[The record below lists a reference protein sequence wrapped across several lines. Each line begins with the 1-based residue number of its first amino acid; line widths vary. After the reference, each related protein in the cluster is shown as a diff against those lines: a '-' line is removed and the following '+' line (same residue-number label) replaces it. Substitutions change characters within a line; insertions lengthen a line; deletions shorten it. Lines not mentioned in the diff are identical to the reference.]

1 LFAQLSAIVA
11 GLHSVMSAVTGGARM
26 ENIWTER
33 ESLWQ
38 RKRANER
45 NRMKYWEQGVV
56 VSETIG
62 EHWV

>member
-1 LFAQLSAIVA
+1 
-11 GLHSVMSAVTGGARM
+11 M
-26 ENIWTER
+26 ENIWTEG
-33 ESLWQ
+33 ESL
-38 RKRANER
+38 RHPKHDNER